1 MKKNVG
7 YLLGVLLSVF
17 VISSCTDVYKEADA
31 ESEEVVVPPGE
42 TYTAQRKYTLNVVYY
57 VPADMMEFDDWHYRL
72 SGITL
77 HMQNYFYENI
87 NRYMHLSGEA
97 ADKFKFGLE
106 VNDVNPDFV
115 KIHFIKS
122 TRNCIDMR
130 EKNLPEMAQEVLDYF
145 NQRPELKKS
154 NHYLVYMPAYEGSFV
169 KHYYPSAD
177 QGMVFAGSDTDRF
190 KIKYFDSPR
199 ARASFLYDLGYILK
213 AFCQACFVPESN
225 SGLDSPF
232 LSLMGSTEVQ
242 GAKSNTAASGP
253 TFMLPSYNCLK
264 YTSRITSGS
273 SFVAGTPDKIR
284 LMVWD
289 AMYLKGTQL
298 FNDDYSYDPFDV
310 TIDEVQIL
318 SKAGIDTAIVT
329 STSTL
334 LSVMEAD
341 TLHIRCSFST
351 MAELSGVVLFD
362 DPWRTYEYPQ
372 KWRVDLD
379 EDENYESGWDA
390 YGMYVSSTM
399 FTNTGGNSYVV
410 DFTIPM
416 ANFSACLGRNP
427 RGATEVFNRELRF
440 RFIGKNGMAYP
451 HVATSLKGAFEPPL
465 RNVYEVT
472 SKKFSV
478 GVTNEFV
485 YLHDIATRYGTWEE
499 K

>member
-122 TRNCIDMR
+122 TRNCIDMQ

-177 QGMVFAGSDTDRF
+177 QA
-190 KIKYFDSPR
+190 
-199 ARASFLYDLGYILK
+199 
-213 AFCQACFVPESN
+213 N
-225 SGLDSPF
+225 
-232 LSLMGSTEVQ
+232 
-242 GAKSNTAASGP
+242 
-253 TFMLPSYNCLK
+253 
-264 YTSRITSGS
+264 
-273 SFVAGTPDKIR
+273 
-284 LMVWD
+284 
-289 AMYLKGTQL
+289 
-298 FNDDYSYDPFDV
+298 
-310 TIDEVQIL
+310 
-318 SKAGIDTAIVT
+318 
-329 STSTL
+329 
-334 LSVMEAD
+334 
-341 TLHIRCSFST
+341 
-351 MAELSGVVLFD
+351 
-362 DPWRTYEYPQ
+362 
-372 KWRVDLD
+372 
-379 EDENYESGWDA
+379 
-390 YGMYVSSTM
+390 
-399 FTNTGGNSYVV
+399 
-410 DFTIPM
+410 TIP
-416 ANFSACLGRNP
+416 
-427 RGATEVFNRELRF
+427 
-440 RFIGKNGMAYP
+440 
-451 HVATSLKGAFEPPL
+451 
-465 RNVYEVT
+465 
-472 SKKFSV
+472 
-478 GVTNEFV
+478 
-485 YLHDIATRYGTWEE
+485 
-499 K
+499 